1 MMKAEWMKFNRNLI
15 YVLSCLTLA
24 AHAADDGLKLQ
35 ASSFLSMDPFA
46 THERVAANVT
56 GYIKHDCALPTGAM
70 NLIDV
75 VNSAL
80 CNNPQTRSAWA
91 NAQVAAG
98 QLGSAQSAYLPS
110 VNGTANISRDRS
122 ILTGANTT
130 NRNFGLS
137 LNYLLFDFGTRSAQ
151 RDAALASLD
160 AANRNQDQ
168 AVNAVYL
175 AVVQAYYQY
184 FASQAQVTSLIEA
197 EKSAKLS
204 LDVATGRY
212 QAGVNTRAD
221 VLQAQTAYSQAQL
234 NRVRAE
240 GDARVAQGVLTNAL
254 GLEADQALNLVPP
267 ADDLVLK
274 NLAGNVRDLI
284 ELAQQQRPDLQA
296 AAAQLRAAQAQVRL
310 NEAAGMPTLSLTG
323 STNYQDNG
331 SINGTGNSIG
341 LALNVPIFSG
351 FNSSYKI
358 RTAQAQVLAQQAQ
371 QTQLSNQV
379 ALDVWR
385 AWQNLAT
392 ETSALKASADL
403 VVSATAS
410 NDMALGRYRAGV
422 GNILD
427 VLNAQASL
435 ASARSQQI
443 QAQYNLRIAK
453 VALAQ
458 AVGRLDD

>member
-1 MMKAEWMKFNRNLI
+1 MKFNRNLI
-15 YVLSCLTLA
+15 YVLSCLAFA
-24 AHAADDGLKLQ
+24 AQAADEGLKLQ
-35 ASSFLSMDPFA
+35 SSSMLSMDPFA
-46 THERVAANVT
+46 THDKVAANVT
-56 GYIKHDCALPTGAM
+56 GYIQHDCVLPAGAM
-70 NLIDV
+70 NLLDV
-75 VNSAL
+75 VNTAL

-91 NAQVAAG
+91 SAQVAAG
-98 QLGSAQSAYLPS
+98 QLGSAQSSYLPS
-110 VNGTANISRDRS
+110 VNGTANLSRDRS
-122 ILTGANTT
+122 LLTGLNTT
-130 NRNFGLS
+130 NRSFGLS

-168 AVNAVYL
+168 AVNSVYL

-184 FASQAQVTSLIEA
+184 FASQAQVTSLVEA

-204 LDVATGRY
+204 LDAATGRY

-234 NRVRAE
+234 NRLRAE
-240 GDARVAQGVLTNAL
+240 GDMRVAQGVLTNAV
-254 GLEADQALNLVPP
+254 GLDADQSLNLTPP
-267 ADDLVLK
+267 ADDLALK
-274 NLAGNVRDLI
+274 NLTGNVRDLI
-284 ELAQQQRPDLQA
+284 VQAQQQRPDLQA

-310 NEAAGMPTLSLTG
+310 NEAAGMPTLSLIG

-341 LALNVPIFSG
+341 LAVNVPIFTG
-351 FNSSYKI
+351 FNSAYKI
-358 RTAQAQVLAQQAQ
+358 RTAQAQVLVQQAQ
-371 QTQLSNQV
+371 QAQLSNQV

-392 ETSALKASADL
+392 ESNALKASADL

-458 AVGRLDD
+458 AVGRLDE

>member
-1 MMKAEWMKFNRNLI
+1 MKFNRNLI
-15 YVLSCLTLA
+15 YILSCLALTV
-24 AHAADDGLKLQ
+24 HAADDGLKLHTS
-35 ASSFLSMDPFA
+35 ALLSGDPFA
-46 THERVAANVT
+46 TQSTVAPNVT
-56 GYIKHDCALPTGAM
+56 GYMQHDCALPTGAM

-75 VNSAL
+75 INTAL

-91 NAQVAAG
+91 SAQVAAG
-98 QLGSAQSAYLPS
+98 QLGSAQSTYLPN
-110 VNGTANISRDRS
+110 VNGTANLSRDHS
-122 ILTGANTT
+122 ALTGLNST

-151 RDAALASLD
+151 RDAALATLD

-168 AVNAVYL
+168 AVNNVYL

-184 FASQAQVTSLIEA
+184 FANQAQVTSLIEA
-197 EKSAKLS
+197 EKSAQLS
-204 LDVATGRY
+204 LDAATGRY

-221 VLQAQTAYSQAQL
+221 MLQAQTAYSQAQL
-234 NRVRAE
+234 NLLRAQ
-240 GDARVAQGVLTNAL
+240 GDVRVAQGVLTNAL
-254 GLEADQALNLVPP
+254 GLEADQSLSFTPP
-267 ADDLVLK
+267 ADDLGLK
-274 NLAGNVRDLI
+274 NLPGNVRDLI
-284 ELAQQQRPDLQA
+284 MQAQQQRPDLLA
-296 AAAQLRAAQAQVRL
+296 AAAQLRAAQAQVRV
-310 NEAAGMPTLSLTG
+310 NEGAGKPTLSLTG

-331 SINGTGNSIG
+331 SINGTGSSIG
-341 LALNVPIFSG
+341 LAVNVPIFTG
-351 FNSSYKI
+351 FNSTYKI
-358 RTAQAQVLAQQAQ
+358 RTAQAQVLVQQAQ
-371 QTQLSNQV
+371 QAQLSNQV

-392 ETSALKASADL
+392 ESGALKASADL
-403 VVSATAS
+403 VASALAS

-458 AVGRLDD
+458 AVGRLDE

>member
-1 MMKAEWMKFNRNLI
+1 MKFNRNLI
-15 YVLSCLTLA
+15 YVLCCLAFTA
-24 AHAADDGLKLQ
+24 QASDDGLKLQ
-35 ASSFLSMDPFA
+35 TSSLLSMDPFA
-46 THERVAANVT
+46 VHEKTAANVT
-56 GYIKHDCALPTGAM
+56 GYMQRDCASLAGAM
-70 NLIDV
+70 SLIDV
-75 VNSAL
+75 VNTAL

-98 QLGSAQSAYLPS
+98 QLGSAQSGYLPS
-110 VNGTANISRDRS
+110 VNGTANLSRDHS
-122 ILTGANTT
+122 VLTGLNTT

-168 AVNAVYL
+168 AVNSVYL

-204 LDVATGRY
+204 LDAATGRY

-240 GDARVAQGVLTNAL
+240 GDKRVAQGVLTNAV
-254 GLEADQALNLVPP
+254 GLEADQSLNLIPP
-267 ADDLVLK
+267 ADDLALK
-274 NLAGNVRDLI
+274 NLTGSVRDLI
-284 ELAQQQRPDLQA
+284 VQAQQQRPDLQA

-310 NEAAGMPTLSLTG
+310 NKAAGMPTLSLTG

-331 SINGTGNSIG
+331 SISGTGSSIG
-341 LALNVPIFSG
+341 LALNVPIFTG
-351 FNSSYKI
+351 FNSTYKI
-358 RTAQAQVLAQQAQ
+358 RTAQAQVQVQQAQ
-371 QTQLSNQV
+371 QAQLSNQV

-392 ETSALKASADL
+392 ESNALKASADL
-403 VVSATAS
+403 VASATAS

-435 ASARSQQI
+435 ASAHSQKI

-453 VALAQ
+453 VVLAQ
-458 AVGRLDD
+458 AVGRMDE